1 MAFKFNELEV
11 KLKEF
16 SINIYFILK
25 GYIMN
30 DTKTNIIK
38 ISGKNIDN
46 FFQNLITNDINHL
59 TSRNQYIPHF

>member
-25 GYIMN
+25 GYIIN

-38 ISGKNIDN
+38 ISGKI
-46 FFQNLITNDINHL
+46 
-59 TSRNQYIPHF
+59 